1 MMNQELLM
9 SPNRLVTFLQKPAAE
24 FTKADIINYI
34 QQNEIRMVNFMYP
47 AADGRLKTLNFVI
60 NNASYL
66 DAILTCGERV
76 DGASLFP
83 FIEAGSSDLYV
94 IPRFRTAFV
103 DPFAE
108 IPTLVM
114 LCSFFNKDGEPLESS
129 PEYTLHKACKAF
141 TDVTG
146 MEFQAM
152 GELEY
157 YVISEDDGLF
167 PATDQRG
174 YHESGPYAKFN
185 DFRTQCMSYI
195 AQTGGQIKYGH
206 SEVGNFML
214 DGKVYE
220 QNEIEF
226 LPVNAE
232 NAADQLMIAK
242 WVIRNLA
249 YQYGYDITFAPK
261 ITVGKAGSGLHI
273 HMRMM
278 KDGQNQMLKDGV
290 LSDTARKAIA
300 GMMQLAPSITAF
312 GNTNPTSYFR
322 LVPHQEAPTNVC
334 WGDRNRSVLV
344 RVPLGWSAQTDM
356 CALAN
361 PLESDSNYDT
371 TQKQT
376 VEMRSPDGS
385 ADLYQLL
392 AGLAVACRHGFE
404 IENAL
409 AIAEQTYVNVN
420 IHQKENADKLKAL
433 AQLPDSCAAS
443 ADCLQKQRTVFEQ
456 YNVFSP
462 AMIDGIISRL
472 RSYNDATL
480 RKDIQDKPEEMLALV
495 SKFFHCG

>member
-76 DGASLFP
+76 DGSSLFP

-214 DGKVYE
+214 DDKVYE

-278 KDGQNQMLKDGV
+278 KDGQNQMLKDGA

>member
-1 MMNQELLM
+1 MNQELLM

-76 DGASLFP
+76 DGSSLFP

-278 KDGQNQMLKDGV
+278 KDGQNQMLKDGA

>member
-1 MMNQELLM
+1 MNQELSM
-9 SPNRLVTFLQKPAAE
+9 NANLVVASLQKPASE
-24 FTKADIINYI
+24 FTKADIIGFI
-34 QQNEIRMVNFMYP
+34 RQNGIRMVNFMYP
-47 AADGRLKTLNFVI
+47 AGDGRLKTLNFVI
-60 NNASYL
+60 TNEAYL
-66 DAILTCGERV
+66 EAILTCGERV
-76 DGASLFP
+76 DGSSLFS

-94 IPRFRTAFV
+94 IPRFCTAFV

-108 IPTLVM
+108 IPTLSM
-114 LCSFFNKDGEPLESS
+114 LCSFFNKDGEPLESA
-129 PEYTLHKACKAF
+129 PEYTLRKACRAF

-157 YVISEDDGLF
+157 YVVAPDTGMYE
-167 PATDQRG
+167 ATDQRG

-185 DFRTQCMSYI
+185 EFRTQCMAYI

-206 SEVGNFML
+206 SEVGNFTL
-214 DGKVYE
+214 DGCVYE

-226 LPVNAE
+226 LPVPAE
-232 NAADQLMIAK
+232 QAADQLMIAK
-242 WVIRNLA
+242 WVIRNL
-249 YQYGYDITFAPK
+249 GYKLGYNVTFAPK

-278 KDGQNQMLKDGV
+278 KDGQNQMLHDGV
-290 LSDTARKAIA
+290 LSAVARKVIA
-300 GMMQLAPSITAF
+300 GMMELAPSITAF

-344 RVPLGWSAQTDM
+344 RVPLGWTAKTDM

-361 PLESDSNYDT
+361 PLEGQSHFDT

-404 IENAL
+404 MSDAL
-409 AIAEQTYVNVN
+409 EVAEKTYVNVN
-420 IHQKENADKLKAL
+420 IHQKENADRLEAL

-443 ADCLQKQRTVFEQ
+443 ADCLQRQRAVFEQ

-462 AMIDGIISRL
+462 AMIDGIITRL
-472 RSYNDATL
+472 RSYDDRTL
-480 RKDIQDKPEEMLALV
+480 RADLEGKQDAMLALV
-495 SKFFHCG
+495 KKYFHCG

>member
-76 DGASLFP
+76 DGSSLFP

-249 YQYGYDITFAPK
+249 YQYGYDITFAPQ

-462 AMIDGIISRL
+462 AMINGIISRL

>member
-76 DGASLFP
+76 DGSSLFP

-261 ITVGKAGSGLHI
+261 ITVGKAGQGYTFI
-273 HMRMM
+273 C
-278 KDGQNQMLKDGV
+278 
-290 LSDTARKAIA
+290 
-300 GMMQLAPSITAF
+300 
-312 GNTNPTSYFR
+312 
-322 LVPHQEAPTNVC
+322 E
-334 WGDRNRSVLV
+334 
-344 RVPLGWSAQTDM
+344 
-356 CALAN
+356 
-361 PLESDSNYDT
+361 
-371 TQKQT
+371 
-376 VEMRSPDGS
+376 
-385 ADLYQLL
+385 
-392 AGLAVACRHGFE
+392 
-404 IENAL
+404 
-409 AIAEQTYVNVN
+409 
-420 IHQKENADKLKAL
+420 
-433 AQLPDSCAAS
+433 
-443 ADCLQKQRTVFEQ
+443 
-456 YNVFSP
+456 
-462 AMIDGIISRL
+462 
-472 RSYNDATL
+472 
-480 RKDIQDKPEEMLALV
+480 
-495 SKFFHCG
+495 

>member
-76 DGASLFP
+76 DGSSLFP

-278 KDGQNQMLKDGV
+278 KDGQNQMLKDGA
-290 LSDTARKAIA
+290 LSDTARKAIV

>member
-76 DGASLFP
+76 DGSSLFP

-157 YVISEDDGLF
+157 YVISENDGLF

-273 HMRMM
+273 HMRML

-322 LVPHQEAPTNVC
+322 LLPHQEAPTNVC

>member
-76 DGASLFP
+76 DGSSLFP

-371 TQKQT
+371 TLKQT

>member
-76 DGASLFP
+76 DGSSLFP

-278 KDGQNQMLKDGV
+278 KDGQNQMLKDGA

-322 LVPHQEAPTNVC
+322 LVPHQEAPTTVC

>member
-76 DGASLFP
+76 DGSSLFP

-278 KDGQNQMLKDGV
+278 KDGQNQMLKDGA

-300 GMMQLAPSITAF
+300 SMMQLAPSITAF

>member
-1 MMNQELLM
+1 MNQELSM
-9 SPNRLVTFLQKPAAE
+9 SANQLVAALQKPASE
-24 FTKADIINYI
+24 FTKADIISYI
-34 QQNEIRMVNFMYP
+34 KENDIRMVNFMYP

-60 NNASYL
+60 NDAAYL

-76 DGASLFP
+76 DGSSLFS

-94 IPRFRTAFV
+94 VPRFSTAFI

-108 IPTLVM
+108 TTTLSM
-114 LCSFFNKDGEPLESS
+114 LCSYFNKDGELLESS
-129 PEYTLHKACKAF
+129 PEYTLRKACQAF

-157 YVISEDDGLF
+157 YVIAEDDGLF

-174 YHESGPYAKFN
+174 YHESAPYAKFN
-185 DFRTQCMSYI
+185 DFRTDCMLHI
-195 AQTGGQIKYGH
+195 ARAGGQIKYGH
-206 SEVGNFML
+206 SEVGNFTL
-214 DGKVYE
+214 DGKIYE
-220 QNEIEF
+220 QNEIEL
-226 LPVNAE
+226 LPVRADR
-232 NAADQLMIAK
+232 AADQLMIAK

-261 ITVGKAGSGLHI
+261 ITTGKAGSGLHI
-273 HMRMM
+273 HMRIM

-290 LSDTARKAIA
+290 LSETARKAIA
-300 GMMQLAPSITAF
+300 GMMELAPSITAF

-322 LVPHQEAPTNVC
+322 LVPHQEAPTNIC

-344 RVPLGWSAQTDM
+344 RVPLGWSAKTDM
-356 CALAN
+356 CMLAN
-361 PLESDSNYDT
+361 PLEAPSHYDT

-385 ADLYQLL
+385 ADLYQLI

-404 IENAL
+404 MENAL
-409 AIAEQTYVNVN
+409 DIAEKTYVNVN
-420 IHQKENADKLKAL
+420 IHKKENEDKLKQL

-443 ADCLQKQRTVFEQ
+443 ADCLEKQRASFEQ
-456 YNVFSP
+456 YGVFSP
-462 AMIDGIISRL
+462 AMIDGIISKL
-472 RSYNDATL
+472 RSYDDKTL
-480 RKDIQDKPEEMLALV
+480 RSDIQNNPDAMLALV
-495 SKFFHCG
+495 RKYFHCG

>member
-1 MMNQELLM
+1 MNQELSM
-9 SPNRLVTFLQKPAAE
+9 SPHSLVAFLQKPASE
-24 FTKADIINYI
+24 FTKADIITYI
-34 QQNEIRMVNFMYP
+34 QKNDIRMINFMYP

-60 NNASYL
+60 NNAAYL

-76 DGASLFP
+76 DGSSLFP

-108 IPTLVM
+108 LPTVSM

-141 TDVTG
+141 KDVTG

-157 YVISEDDGLF
+157 YVISEDEDMF

-174 YHESGPYAKFN
+174 YHESAPYAKFN
-185 DFRTQCMSYI
+185 DFRTECMAYI

-206 SEVGNFML
+206 SEVGNFAL
-214 DGKVYE
+214 DGMIYE

-226 LPVNAE
+226 LPVRAE
-232 NAADQLMIAK
+232 DAADQLMIAK

-249 YQYGYDITFAPK
+249 FSYGYNITFAPK

-273 HMRMM
+273 HMRIM
-278 KDGQNQMLKDGV
+278 KDGQNQMLKEGI
-290 LSDTARKAIA
+290 LSETARKAIA
-300 GMMQLAPSITAF
+300 GMMVLAPSITAF

-322 LVPHQEAPTNVC
+322 LVPHQEAPTNIC

-344 RVPLGWSAQTDM
+344 RVPLGWSAKTDM
-356 CALAN
+356 CMLAN
-361 PLESDSNYDT
+361 PLEKPANYDT

-385 ADLYQLL
+385 ADIYQLI
-392 AGLAVACRHGFE
+392 AGLAVACRYGFE
-404 IENAL
+404 MENAL
-409 AIAEQTYVNVN
+409 DIAEKTYVNVN
-420 IHQKENADKLKAL
+420 IHKQENADKLKTL
-433 AQLPDSCAAS
+433 EQLPDSCAAS
-443 ADCLQKQRTVFEQ
+443 ADCLEKQRAFFEK

-462 AMIDGIISRL
+462 AMIDGIITKLRAYNDSTL
-472 RSYNDATL
+472 RSDI
-480 RKDIQDKPEEMLALV
+480 KDNPIEMMELV
-495 SKFFHCG
+495 AEFLHCG

>member
-1 MMNQELLM
+1 MNQELSM
-9 SPNRLVTFLQKPAAE
+9 SPHSLVAFLQKPASE
-24 FTKADIINYI
+24 FTKADIITYI
-34 QQNEIRMVNFMYP
+34 QKNDIRMINFMYP

-60 NNASYL
+60 NNAAYL

-76 DGASLFP
+76 DGSSLFP

-108 IPTLVM
+108 LPTVSM

-141 TDVTG
+141 KDVTG

-157 YVISEDDGLF
+157 YVISEDEDMF

-174 YHESGPYAKFN
+174 YHESAPYAKFN
-185 DFRTQCMSYI
+185 DFRTECMAYI

-206 SEVGNFML
+206 SEVGNFAL
-214 DGKVYE
+214 DGMIYE

-226 LPVNAE
+226 LPVRAE
-232 NAADQLMIAK
+232 DAADQLMIAK

-249 YQYGYDITFAPK
+249 FSYGYNITFAPK

-273 HMRMM
+273 HMRII
-278 KDGQNQMLKDGV
+278 KDGQNQMLKEGI
-290 LSDTARKAIA
+290 LSETARKAIA
-300 GMMQLAPSITAF
+300 GMMVLAPSITAF

-322 LVPHQEAPTNVC
+322 LVPHQEAPTNIC

-344 RVPLGWSAQTDM
+344 RVPLGWSAKTDM
-356 CALAN
+356 CMLAN
-361 PLESDSNYDT
+361 PLEQPANYDT

-385 ADLYQLL
+385 ADIYQLI
-392 AGLAVACRHGFE
+392 AGLAVACRYGFE
-404 IENAL
+404 MENAL
-409 AIAEQTYVNVN
+409 DIAEKTYVNVN
-420 IHQKENADKLKAL
+420 IHKQENADKLKTL
-433 AQLPDSCAAS
+433 EQLPDSCAAS
-443 ADCLQKQRTVFEQ
+443 ADCLEKQRAFFEK

-462 AMIDGIISRL
+462 AMIDGIITKLRAYNDSTL
-472 RSYNDATL
+472 RS
-480 RKDIQDKPEEMLALV
+480 DIKDKPIEMMELVEE
-495 SKFFHCG
+495 FFHCG

>member
-1 MMNQELLM
+1 M
-9 SPNRLVTFLQKPAAE
+9 
-24 FTKADIINYI
+24 I
-34 QQNEIRMVNFMYP
+34 NFMYP

-60 NNASYL
+60 NNAAYL

-76 DGASLFP
+76 DGSSLFP

-108 IPTLVM
+108 LPTVSM

-141 TDVTG
+141 KDVTG

-157 YVISEDDGLF
+157 YVISEDEDMF

-174 YHESGPYAKFN
+174 YHESAPYAKFN
-185 DFRTQCMSYI
+185 DFRTECMAYI

-206 SEVGNFML
+206 SEVGNFAL
-214 DGKVYE
+214 DGMIYE

-226 LPVNAE
+226 LPVRAE
-232 NAADQLMIAK
+232 DAADQLMIAK

-249 YQYGYDITFAPK
+249 FSYGYNITFAPK

-273 HMRMM
+273 HMRIM
-278 KDGQNQMLKDGV
+278 KDGQNQMLKEGI
-290 LSDTARKAIA
+290 LSETARKAIA
-300 GMMQLAPSITAF
+300 GMMVLAPSITAF

-322 LVPHQEAPTNVC
+322 LVPHQEAPTNIC

-344 RVPLGWSAQTDM
+344 RVPLGWSAKTDM
-356 CALAN
+356 CMLAN
-361 PLESDSNYDT
+361 PLEKPANYDT

-385 ADLYQLL
+385 ADIYQLI
-392 AGLAVACRHGFE
+392 AGLAVACRYGFE
-404 IENAL
+404 MENAL
-409 AIAEQTYVNVN
+409 DIAEKTYVNVN
-420 IHQKENADKLKAL
+420 IHKQENADKLKTL
-433 AQLPDSCAAS
+433 EQLPDSCAAS
-443 ADCLQKQRTVFEQ
+443 ADCLEKQRAFFEK

-462 AMIDGIISRL
+462 AMIDGIITKLRAYNDSTL
-472 RSYNDATL
+472 RS
-480 RKDIQDKPEEMLALV
+480 DIKDKPIEMMELVEE
-495 SKFFHCG
+495 FFHCG

>member
-1 MMNQELLM
+1 MNQELLM

-76 DGASLFP
+76 DGSSLFP

-214 DGKVYE
+214 DDKVYE

-278 KDGQNQMLKDGV
+278 KDGQNQMLKDGA